1 MWTMP
6 QVMEVGELI
15 AKVPELDRVAD
26 IVPVPFR
33 AIPSTAIGPAVWPE
47 LLAIVHET
55 AARPEIDG
63 IAITHG
69 TATLEETAYFLN
81 LTVETE
87 KTVVLVGAQRPASGL
102 STDAFLNLLNA
113 VRVAGAP
120 EARGMGVLTV
130 LNDEIHAAREV
141 TKTHS
146 ARAQTFKAPDFGV
159 LGHADEDRIAIY
171 RRPVRVHA
179 PAAARELG
187 LPERFPRVEIAY
199 SYGGSDG
206 AVLRAMADLGAEGIV
221 MAALAPGNP
230 TPEEHEVMEEVMAR
244 GVVFV
249 MGTRAGRRAP
259 GTAGAPPAEGH
270 GARRQPHR
278 PEGPHPPH
286 ARPRPHEGP
295 RRAAGPLLP
304 LLTAG
309 PHQPGMPSA
318 PTASTSAPAR
328 TSATAASISGAM

>member
-1 MWTMP
+1 MARPTVAVIGTGGTISSLGHHSLELATYVDHAT
-6 QVMEVGELI
+6 VMEVGDLI

-26 IVPVPFR
+26 VVPVPFR
-33 AIPSTAIGPAVWPE
+33 AIPSTAMGPAVWPE

-55 AARPEIDG
+55 AARPDVDG
-63 IAITHG
+63 IAVTHG

-81 LTVETE
+81 LTVETD

-159 LGHADEDRIAIY
+159 LGHADEDRVAIY

-179 PAAARELG
+179 PEAARELG
-187 LPERFPRVEIAY
+187 LPDRLPRVEIAY

-249 MGTRAGRRAP
+249 MGTRAGAGRLVPLERRRP
-259 GTAGAPPAEGH
+259 KGTVLADNLTVQK
-270 GARRQPHR
+270 ARI
-278 PEGPHPPH
+278 
-286 ARPRPHEGP
+286 
-295 RRAAGPLLP
+295 LLM
-304 LLTAG
+304 LGL
-309 PHQPGMPSA
+309 
-318 PTASTSAPAR
+318 AR
-328 TSATAASISGAM
+328 TKDPEELQALFHRF